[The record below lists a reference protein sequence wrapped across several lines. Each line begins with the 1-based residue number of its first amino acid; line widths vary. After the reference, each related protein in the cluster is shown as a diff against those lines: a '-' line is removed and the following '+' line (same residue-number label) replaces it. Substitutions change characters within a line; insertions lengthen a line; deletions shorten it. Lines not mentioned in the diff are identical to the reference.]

1 MGDTLVD
8 VVFVN
13 EPHGAVLRVTI
24 DRAANTGEGGGVTL
38 SDCEAFHRALLP
50 LVESIDYDT
59 LEVESPGAD
68 RPIQS
73 EADWTKAVGADIE
86 INLYKAEQ
94 GAKHWHGRLISF
106 TSDSVA
112 IDAPGGQRVLP
123 RRSIAIARPWISLDS
138 LNEINLSDME
148 SALDTESDLNIENY
162 TRDTDGNRRD

>member
-8 VVFVN
+8 AVFVN

-24 DRAANTGEGGGVTL
+24 DREVNTGEGSGVTL
-38 SDCEAFHRALLP
+38 SDCEAFHHALLP

-73 EADWTKAVGADIE
+73 EAEWAKAVGADIE

-106 TSDSVA
+106 TGDSVT
-112 IDAPGGQRVLP
+112 ISVPGGQRVLP
-123 RRSIAIARPWISLDS
+123 RRSIAIARPWISLEL
-138 LNEINLSDME
+138 LNEISLSDAE
-148 SALDTESDLNIENY
+148 SKLDTESGSNSENY
-162 TRDTDGNRRD
+162 TQDTDGNRRD